1 MFPTFS
7 MNTKKTIIH
16 FKSIFYENKKLSF
29 ITCHL
34 LLKIVSLH
42 TIAYFYKIRYVY
54 NGFCYEIATWGHIH
68 SKSNK

>member
-7 MNTKKTIIH
+7 MNIKIPIVYL
-16 FKSIFYENKKLSF
+16 KSIFYENKKLSF

-42 TIAYFYKIRYVY
+42 TIAYFIKFRYVY
-54 NGFCYEIATWGHIH
+54 NGF
-68 SKSNK
+68 

>member
-7 MNTKKTIIH
+7 MNIKTPIIYL
-16 FKSIFYENKKLSF
+16 KSIFYENKKLSF

-54 NGFCYEIATWGHIH
+54 NGF
-68 SKSNK
+68 